1 MYIVYQLSLSLFY
14 NKKVGGGGWSGG
26 GEDLSAA
33 VKIESETTIKSTP
46 NAN

>member
-26 GEDLSAA
+26 GEDAA
-33 VKIESETTIKSTP
+33 VKIESEATIKSTP
-46 NAN
+46 NAK